1 MASIQLPGVGSVE
14 IPDFAT
20 DYTLQQ
26 VLNVLSS
33 QEAERIQALG
43 EINQTLVTGSNV
55 GRAQLARDTE
65 TASNTGKMS
74 RMQAVQHRTNLQT
87 LNQMKAQHKEMLS
100 AQKRATGA
108 FAQQMPQIMRMAGSM
123 ISGKGISDALSM
135 MPGGLGQGIALAT
148 KVVGEFADS
157 QRRLTDVGMGLGTS
171 IINTG
176 EAISSFN
183 VPLSELE
190 RIAGSNA
197 VTLNYLNDTTM
208 EMTEAHKDLLDK
220 GVRPGVFAFGLISQT
235 ARDSMKEFGNF
246 GFTVTEVNSF
256 LAEYLETDRKR
267 GVLAQESATSLAAN
281 FKALAQET
289 AAYAYDTG
297 RNRKDLMKAQIENL
311 NRTDASTYS
320 MMLRMKGEEGAAETF
335 EKNLALITNE
345 MKARYGENADSMI
358 DAWIQAQTQGRGL
371 EATEAGAEF
380 MAMLGPAGAVLD
392 QMARSGEAIDPAMF
406 GKFHKALE
414 QSVNSYDTQNFQ
426 LLATQHESLQTA
438 GRMLSEARDTTAE
451 SRHQAKL
458 RMKDG
463 AQLLKAN
470 EAVVKVTTDLQ
481 QGMLKVTNAMVGEG
495 GALQPAL
502 EKAIR
507 SVGQFTTAIGQA
519 AKGEGLAASATIG
532 KMLMDNPWQFLG
544 LAAGGSMLPN
554 VNKMFPQSGVPM
566 ANQNKFAGNLAMQQ
580 LGGATVGQGGVVTR
594 GGDQIGKLKNNIFTD
609 PNTGLE
615 YKYNPQN
622 GKFTPTKGAIKSITG
637 GTATKALKGMKGG
650 TLSGIFSIG
659 IAMMEGYEELQRSES
674 QFDAQWGGA
683 DVDKNSQEY
692 NDAVALRDQR
702 RKDVAIKTLGKGGG
716 GMGGSMLMG
725 GLVGML
731 GGGPLMSILGTALG
745 GYYGYKWG
753 GEAAE
758 QVTGQENIFTT
769 MQESMGEHSGEY
781 TQGKQ
786 LAQEQQKAIN
796 MEKAKSDPSY
806 LKLEEIRTLLTDHG
820 AKLDVIKN
828 ASASSAVDIKKNS
841 TSSSSALG
849 HPSTR

>member
-14 IPDFAT
+14 VPDFAT

-43 EINQTLVTGSNV
+43 EINQTLVTDSNV
-55 GRAQLARDTE
+55 SRAQLARDTE
-65 TASNTGKMS
+65 ISSNTGKMS
-74 RMQAVQHRTNLQT
+74 RMQAVQNRTNVMT
-87 LNQMKAQHKEMLS
+87 LNQMKSQHKEMLT

-171 IINTG
+171 ILNTG

-197 VTLNYLNDTTM
+197 VTLNYLNDATI
-208 EMTEAHKDLLDK
+208 EMSEAQKRLLKD
-220 GVRPGVFAFGLISQT
+220 GVRPGVFAFGLLSQT

-267 GVLAQESATSLAAN
+267 GILAHDSATNLATNFHKLAA
-281 FKALAQET
+281 ET

-311 NRTDASTYS
+311 NRTDASTYA
-320 MMLRMKGEEGAAETF
+320 MMLRMKGEDKAAKTF
-335 EKNLALITNE
+335 EKNLQLVTNE
-345 MKARYGENADSMI
+345 MKSRYGDNADDMI

-371 EATEAGAEF
+371 EATDAGAEVL
-380 MAMLGPAGAVLD
+380 AMLGPFGTMFD
-392 QMARSGEAIDPAMF
+392 KMARSGEALSPEMF
-406 GKFHKALE
+406 VQLNEKLKE
-414 QSVNSYDTQNFQ
+414 SVGAYDTQQFALQ
-426 LLATQHESLQTA
+426 AASHGSLQMA
-438 GRMLSEARDTTAE
+438 GNMLTNTRDTSEA
-451 SRHQAKL
+451 SRQEAKDKM
-458 RMKDG
+458 RDG

-519 AKGEGLAASATIG
+519 AQGQGLAASATIG
-532 KMLMDNPWQFLG
+532 KMLLDNPWQFLAMG
-544 LAAGGSMLPN
+544 AGSKMLPN

-566 ANQNKFAGNLAMQQ
+566 GNQNKFAKNLAMSQ
-580 LGGATVGQGGVVTR
+580 LGAASVGQGGKVSIGGQER
-594 GGDQIGKLKNNIFTD
+594 GVLKNNIFTD
-609 PNTGLE
+609 PNSGLD
-615 YKYNPQN
+615 YKYDPATR
-622 GKFTPTKGAIKSITG
+622 KFTPTKGAIKSITG
-637 GTATKALKGMKGG
+637 GTATKALSGAKGG
-650 TLSGIFSIG
+650 SLSGIFSIG
-659 IAMMEGYEELQRSES
+659 IAMMEGYDELQRSEAEFES
-674 QFDAQWGGA
+674 RTKGMDTSSDAYKEAETARNQT
-683 DVDKNSQEY
+683 
-692 NDAVALRDQR
+692 
-702 RKDVAIKTLGKGGG
+702 RKDIAIKTLGKGGG
-716 GMGGSMLMG
+716 GLGGSMLMG
-725 GLVGML
+725 GAVGML
-731 GGGPLMSILGTALG
+731 GGGPLMSLLGTALG

-769 MQESMGEHSGEY
+769 MQKSMGEHGDEY
-781 TQGKQ
+781 TQGQQ
-786 LAQEQQKAIN
+786 LAQEQQKVIN
-796 MEKAKSDPSY
+796 MEKAKTDPAY
-806 LKLEEIRTLLTDHG
+806 LKLEEIRTLLSDHG

-828 ASASSAVDIKKNS
+828 ASSSSAIDIKKGSVTPN
-841 TSSSSALG
+841 AAIG
-849 HPSTR
+849 GPPR